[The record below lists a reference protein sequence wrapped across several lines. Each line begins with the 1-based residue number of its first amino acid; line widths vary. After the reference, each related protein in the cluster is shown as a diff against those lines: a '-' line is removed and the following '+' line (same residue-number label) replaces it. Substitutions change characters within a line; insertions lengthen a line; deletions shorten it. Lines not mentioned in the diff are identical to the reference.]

1 MKLLTFQA
9 KRFRWKSFSKTIPA
23 AEDLEVDQT
32 VEQAVVVF
40 LHAEERDALERASV
54 FRHTLKHV
62 KWLANKR
69 GLRNVVLHSFT
80 HLGAASAPPQFAQAF
95 LVELAER
102 LRATGY
108 AVWLTPFGW
117 FCEWD
122 LSVYGDSLAKVW
134 KEVGPRTAGGEGG
147 VGEDSVRED
156 SDGEGSPGSAH

>member
-9 KRFRWKSFSKTIPA
+9 KRFRWKSFSKTLA
-23 AEDLEVDQT
+23 EAEDLEVDET

-40 LHAEERDALERASV
+40 LHAEEADAARRDSV
-54 FRHTLKHV
+54 FRKTLKHV

-80 HLGAASAPPQFAQAF
+80 HLGAASAPPEFARDF
-95 LVELAER
+95 LGELAER

-108 AVWLTPFGW
+108 ATWITPFGW

-134 KEVGPRTAGGEGG
+134 KQVGALE
-147 VGEDSVRED
+147 EE
-156 SDGEGSPGSAH
+156 

>member
-9 KRFRWKSFSKTIPA
+9 KRFRWKSFSKTLPEA
-23 AEDLEVDQT
+23 QDLDVDES
-32 VEQAVVVF
+32 VEETVVVF
-40 LHAEERDALERASV
+40 VHAEERDAGQRDSV
-54 FRHTLKHV
+54 FRKTLKHV

-69 GLRNVVLHSFT
+69 GLKNVVLHSFT
-80 HLGAASAPPQFAQAF
+80 HLGAASAPAEFAEAF

-108 AVWLTPFGW
+108 GVWITPFGW

-134 KEVGPRTAGGEGG
+134 KEVGAGADAPE
-147 VGEDSVRED
+147 
-156 SDGEGSPGSAH
+156 

>member
-9 KRFRWKSFSKTIPA
+9 KSFRWKSFSKTLPE
-23 AEDLEVDQT
+23 AEDIDVDQT
-32 VEQAVVVF
+32 VAETVVVF
-40 LHAEERDALERASV
+40 VHAEERDAAQRDSV
-54 FRHTLKHV
+54 FKKTLKHV

-80 HLGAASAPPQFAQAF
+80 HLGATSAPAEFAEVF

-108 AVWLTPFGW
+108 GVWITPFGW

-134 KEVGPRTAGGEGG
+134 KEVGAGPDAAE
-147 VGEDSVRED
+147 
-156 SDGEGSPGSAH
+156 

>member
-9 KRFRWKSFSKTIPA
+9 KRFRWKSFSKTLPE
-23 AEDLEVDQT
+23 AEDVDVEQT
-32 VEQAVVVF
+32 VEQAVVAFV
-40 LHAEERDALERASV
+40 HAEERDAAQRDSA
-54 FRHTLKHV
+54 FRKTLKHV

-69 GLRNVVLHSFT
+69 GMKNVVLHSFT
-80 HLGAASAPPQFAQAF
+80 HLGAASAPADFAQAF

-108 AVWLTPFGW
+108 GVWITPFGW

-134 KEVGPRTAGGEGG
+134 KEVGAGPDAAE
-147 VGEDSVRED
+147 
-156 SDGEGSPGSAH
+156 